1 MGVHYFYTW
10 VTTRYPLIRRSLEKE
25 KVPRVE
31 HMYLDLNG
39 VLHKCAKDS
48 SALFKDLLGGK
59 KMQEIFMAI
68 VNYVNSIIN
77 SIKPTKRFLFTFPS
91 FFL

>member
-10 VTTRYPLIRRSLEKE
+10 VTSRYPLIRRPLEKE
-25 KVPRVE
+25 RVPRVD

-59 KMQEIFMAI
+59 KMQEIFVSI
-68 VNYVNSIIN
+68 VNYVNRVIN
-77 SIKPTKRFLFTFPS
+77 SIKPTKR
-91 FFL
+91 